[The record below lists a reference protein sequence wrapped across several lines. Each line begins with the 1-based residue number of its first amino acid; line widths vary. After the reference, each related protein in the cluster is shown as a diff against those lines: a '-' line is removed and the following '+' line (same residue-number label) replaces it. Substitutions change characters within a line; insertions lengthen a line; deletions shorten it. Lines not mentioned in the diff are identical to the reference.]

1 MTWRG
6 GPQALRVEWE
16 SRWASTT
23 QEGIFCTTIAEGP
36 ISVQPNE
43 PLLPLLGRAWSSLLP
58 SYQAVLTSSLPAAA
72 YSIAQLT
79 SSSTTR
85 SAPAPSPWAPPSHA
99 PNYPQILGQP
109 SRLLSPLCELAI
121 PSMATTTWGTT
132 YSWLPVASAST
143 CPWKPHRCQWLLRL
157 G

>member
-1 MTWRG
+1 M
-6 GPQALRVEWE
+6 
-16 SRWASTT
+16 
-23 QEGIFCTTIAEGP
+23 
-36 ISVQPNE
+36 QPNE

-72 YSIAQLT
+72 YSDCSTDLFLYHLLC
-79 SSSTTR
+79 SSSQPLG
-85 SAPAPSPWAPPSHA
+85 APSHA

-121 PSMATTTWGTT
+121 PSVATTTWGTT

-143 CPWKPHRCQWLLRL
+143 CLWKPHRCQWLLSGWDDPSEHHPNMAL
-157 G
+157 VLP